1 MNNSIRT
8 ELLNHILDCINEE
21 RLTNDN
27 ADEWHYYAFNED
39 YYIIGY
45 HQANEWLKKH
55 QLDAFEA
62 IAEVLGY
69 CRENGFGAF
78 DIDTN
83 DITSEWVVNQLAY
96 FYGEELISEFVDCE
110 TVEDLQDSINEDLE
124 G

>member
-21 RLTNDN
+21 MLTNDN

-45 HQANEWLKKH
+45 WHAAEWLKKH
-55 QLDAFEA
+55 DLDAFEA
-62 IAEVLGY
+62 IAEVVY
-69 CRENGFGAF
+69 YRENAFG
-78 DIDTN
+78 DSNIDSN
-83 DITSEWVVNQLAY
+83 DINPEWVVNQLAY
-96 FYGEELISEFVDCE
+96 FYGEELIAEFVDCE
-110 TVEDLQDSINEDLE
+110 TIEDLQDFINEELE